1 MKKIILSLSLF
12 LCLFVASAQSNYV
25 KYEFMK
31 VMPGQ
36 DYEKLEKS
44 WVNYHKELIKAGI
57 ISRHRIWKVLPGAN
71 VDYDYVVSTLYN
83 SYEAAL
89 GVGKNSSISV
99 DEFKKKYP
107 QDYEVMVNQTTKT
120 RTMVSQYILK
130 PELSISDTTYQVT
143 PGETILRLSFVK
155 SNNNKYNNAE
165 IEFGKKWH
173 QLAINQN
180 YMEGLNFIKLVDT
193 EGTEFPFTHMI
204 QKVYSG
210 ISQMSM
216 STDFKY
222 STEDLAF
229 FNILGTYRD
238 ITSSI
243 LLLNVSNIEK

>member
-1 MKKIILSLSLF
+1 MKKIILSLSLM
-12 LCLFVASAQSNYV
+12 LFILVANAQNYYV

-31 VMPGQ
+31 QLPGQ

-89 GVGKNSSISV
+89 GVGKNSSISI
-99 DEFKKKYP
+99 DDFKKKYP
-107 QDYEVMVNQTTKT
+107 QDYEVMASTTLKT
-120 RTMVSQYILK
+120 RTMVSQSILK
-130 PELSISDTTYQVT
+130 PELSISDSTYQVT
-143 PGETILRLSFVK
+143 PGETIMKLSFVK
-155 SNNNKYNNAE
+155 SKNGKYNNAE
-165 IEFGKKWH
+165 IEFSKKWH
-173 QLAINQN
+173 QLAINK
-180 YMEGLNFIKLVDT
+180 NFMKGFNFVRIVGN
-193 EGTEFPFTHMI
+193 EGTELPYSHML

-210 ISQMSM
+210 IGQMTM
-216 STDFKY
+216 PTNFNF

-229 FNILGTYRD
+229 FDDLADYRD